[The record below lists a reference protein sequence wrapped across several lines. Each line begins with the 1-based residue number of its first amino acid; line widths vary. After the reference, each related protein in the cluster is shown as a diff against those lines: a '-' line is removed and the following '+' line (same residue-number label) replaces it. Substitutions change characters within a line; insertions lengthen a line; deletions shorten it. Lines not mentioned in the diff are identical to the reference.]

1 MLADKDCVKQQCGV
15 LYLDE
20 VAVVGAVLGAAGEG
34 LLVQP
39 GHRGHR
45 GGVGRRALV
54 QALAQ
59 LPRTP
64 RHLLRRRRGQRA
76 ARAQRRV
83 RRVTFP
89 ARRHGGVRRVAPPPR
104 LLPAAP
110 QLTGAVEGVAGP
122 EARGRGGGG
131 GAVACLITTITLGVT
146 TLLLRCSVLITVR
159 RGPVLPLAGLL
170 PRLAERVAAEL
181 RGVEHLAAVV
191 RGLLLLARRAVTLD
205 PSLALPLVN
214 PATLHI
220 TVQYST
226 VQYSAV
232 QYSEPCNIT
241 TSEIIP

>member
-1 MLADKDCVKQQCGV
+1 MLADKDCVKQECGV

-64 RHLLRRRRGQRA
+64 RHLLRRRRRGQRA

-122 EARGRGGGG
+122 EPRGRSG

-146 TLLLRCSVLITVR
+146 TLFPRCSVLITVR

-170 PRLAERVAAEL
+170 PGLAERVAAEL

-191 RGLLLLARRAVTLD
+191 RGLLLLPRRAVTLD
-205 PSLALPLVN
+205 PPLALPLVN

-226 VQYSAV
+226 VQ
-232 QYSEPCNIT
+232 
-241 TSEIIP
+241 

>member
-131 GAVACLITTITLGVT
+131 GAVACLITTITLAIT
-146 TLLLRCSVLITVR
+146 THFPRCSVLITVR

-205 PSLALPLVN
+205 PPLTLPLVN

-226 VQYSAV
+226 VNPA
-232 QYSEPCNIT
+232 T
-241 TSEIIP
+241 LHLK

>member
-1 MLADKDCVKQQCGV
+1 MLADKDCVKQECGV

-122 EARGRGGGG
+122 EPRGRRGGG
-131 GAVACLITTITLGVT
+131 GAVAGLITTITLAIT

-170 PRLAERVAAEL
+170 PGLAERVAAEL

-205 PSLALPLVN
+205 PPLTLPLVN
-214 PATLHI
+214 SATLHI

-226 VQYSAV
+226 VNPATLQHLK
-232 QYSEPCNIT
+232 
-241 TSEIIP
+241 

>member
-1 MLADKDCVKQQCGV
+1 MLADKDCVKQECGV
-15 LYLDE
+15 LCLDE
-20 VAVVGAVLGAAGEG
+20 VAVVGAVLSAAGEG

-45 GGVGRRALV
+45 GGVGGRALV

-131 GAVACLITTITLGVT
+131 GAVPCLITTITLAIT
-146 TLLLRCSVLITVR
+146 THFPGCSVLITVR

-170 PRLAERVAAEL
+170 PGLAERVAAEL

-191 RGLLLLARRAVTLD
+191 RGLLLLPRRAVTLD
-205 PSLALPLVN
+205 PPLALPLVN

-226 VQYSAV
+226 VQYSTV
-232 QYSEPCNIT
+232 Q
-241 TSEIIP
+241 

>member
-76 ARAQRRV
+76 TRAQRRV

-131 GAVACLITTITLGVT
+131 GAVAGLITTITLGVT
-146 TLLLRCSVLITVR
+146 ALFPRCSVLITVR

-205 PSLALPLVN
+205 PPLALPLVN

-226 VQYSAV
+226 VQ
-232 QYSEPCNIT
+232 
-241 TSEIIP
+241 

>member
-1 MLADKDCVKQQCGV
+1 MLADKDCVKQECGV

-159 RGPVLPLAGLL
+159 RGSVLPLAGLL

-191 RGLLLLARRAVTLD
+191 RGLLLLPRRAVTLD

-220 TVQYST
+220 TVQYS
-226 VQYSAV
+226 
-232 QYSEPCNIT
+232 EPCNIT
-241 TSEIIP
+241 SEIIP

>member
-1 MLADKDCVKQQCGV
+1 MSADNDCVKQRCGI

-39 GHRGHR
+39 GQRGHR
-45 GGVGRRALV
+45 GGVGGRALV

-59 LPRTP
+59 HPRTP
-64 RHLLRRRRGQRA
+64 RHLLRRR

-83 RRVTFP
+83 RRVAFP

-131 GAVACLITTITLGVT
+131 GGGAVAGLVTTITPGVT
-146 TLLLRCSVLITVR
+146 TLSPRRSCCCSVTITVR
-159 RGPVLPLAGLL
+159 RGPALTLAGLL
-170 PRLAERVAAEL
+170 PGLDDGVAAEL
-181 RGVEHLAAVV
+181 LGVEHLAAVV
-191 RGLLLLARRAVTLD
+191 RGLLLLPRRAVTLD
-205 PSLALPLVN
+205 PPLALPLVD
-214 PATLHI
+214 PATLQHLK
-220 TVQYST
+220 
-226 VQYSAV
+226 
-232 QYSEPCNIT
+232 
-241 TSEIIP
+241 

>member
-1 MLADKDCVKQQCGV
+1 MLADKDCVKQECGV
-15 LYLDE
+15 LCLDE

-131 GAVACLITTITLGVT
+131 GGGAVAGLITTITLGVT
-146 TLLLRCSVLITVR
+146 TLSLRCSVLITVR

-205 PSLALPLVN
+205 PPLALPLVN

-226 VQYSAV
+226 VQ
-232 QYSEPCNIT
+232 
-241 TSEIIP
+241 

>member
-1 MLADKDCVKQQCGV
+1 MLADKDCVKQQYGV

-20 VAVVGAVLGAAGEG
+20 VAVVGAVLSAAGKG

-64 RHLLRRRRGQRA
+64 RHLLRRRRRGHRA

-122 EARGRGGGG
+122 EARGGGG
-131 GAVACLITTITLGVT
+131 GAVACLITTITLAIT
-146 TLLLRCSVLITVR
+146 THFPRCSVLITVR

-205 PSLALPLVN
+205 PPLTLPLVN

-220 TVQYST
+220 T
-226 VQYSAV
+226 
-232 QYSEPCNIT
+232 
-241 TSEIIP
+241 SEIIP

>member
-1 MLADKDCVKQQCGV
+1 MLADKDCVKQECGV

-64 RHLLRRRRGQRA
+64 RHLLRRRRGHRA

-146 TLLLRCSVLITVR
+146 TFLLRCSVLITVR

-170 PRLAERVAAEL
+170 PGLAERVA
-181 RGVEHLAAVV
+181 
-191 RGLLLLARRAVTLD
+191 
-205 PSLALPLVN
+205 PSSSTSGFSNAISTLALAFADLDWLRN
-214 PATLHI
+214 MA
-220 TVQYST
+220 
-226 VQYSAV
+226 
-232 QYSEPCNIT
+232 
-241 TSEIIP
+241 

>member
-1 MLADKDCVKQQCGV
+1 MLADKDCVKQECGV

-64 RHLLRRRRGQRA
+64 RHLLCRRRGQRA

-122 EARGRGGGG
+122 EPRGRRGGG
-131 GAVACLITTITLGVT
+131 GAVAGLITITLGVT

-191 RGLLLLARRAVTLD
+191 RGLLLLARRAVTLN

-226 VQYSAV
+226 VQ
-232 QYSEPCNIT
+232 
-241 TSEIIP
+241 

>member
-146 TLLLRCSVLITVR
+146 TLSPRRSCYGVTITVR

-205 PSLALPLVN
+205 PPLTLPLVN

-226 VQYSAV
+226 VNPATY
-232 QYSEPCNIT
+232 I
-241 TSEIIP
+241 

>member
-1 MLADKDCVKQQCGV
+1 MLADKDCVKQECGV

-20 VAVVGAVLGAAGEG
+20 VAVVGAVLSAAGEG

-64 RHLLRRRRGQRA
+64 RHLLRRRRRGQRA

-122 EARGRGGGG
+122 EPRGRRGGG
-131 GAVACLITTITLGVT
+131 GAVAGLITTITLGVT
-146 TLLLRCSVLITVR
+146 TLLPRCSVLITVR

-170 PRLAERVAAEL
+170 PGLAERVAAEL

-205 PSLALPLVN
+205 PPLALPLVN

-226 VQYSAV
+226 VQYSTV
-232 QYSEPCNIT
+232 NPETLQHLK
-241 TSEIIP
+241 

>member
-1 MLADKDCVKQQCGV
+1 MLADKDCVKQECGV

-20 VAVVGAVLGAAGEG
+20 VAVVGAVLSAAGEG

-89 ARRHGGVRRVAPPPR
+89 ERRHGGVRRVAPPPR

-131 GAVACLITTITLGVT
+131 GGGAVACLITITLGVT

-170 PRLAERVAAEL
+170 PGLAERVAAEL

-191 RGLLLLARRAVTLD
+191 RGLLLLARRAVTLN

-226 VQYSAV
+226 VQ
-232 QYSEPCNIT
+232 
-241 TSEIIP
+241 